1 MAVSHAQVLPG
12 ASRAMPL
19 QARSAGAFYL
29 GTEAWQIP
37 AKFLPW
43 VFATKATLSAL
54 ISLLIAFTFNLDQP
68 KWAMITVFIVA
79 LPRTGSVIAKSCYRL
94 VGTAVGASTALL
106 LVALFAQERVLFLG
120 SLAIWIGL
128 CTFASQYVKSFASY
142 GFVLSGYTV
151 AIVGIPGALDPMNA
165 FYIAQARATE
175 ISLGIIVTATISYIF
190 LPLTLTSLLYETIG
204 QARRSLGQNVV
215 SALTGTEPARDP
227 TTNLQ
232 HAAKIE
238 SLLATATFEDRKV
251 RARGAA
257 IQQMNTAFVRVVSL
271 ARLFARHNACLPT
284 IDGPGDA
291 ALKGAACAAVRAIQ
305 DWSDERL
312 GLDGLRIRL
321 TEART
326 ALALSHQRSFAV
338 FVPEDQVLHRLSA
351 AALLDDLLE
360 SFAEYAVAYGT
371 LAASTTREPHSSGP
385 AMTNDWV
392 SAAAKGVRAAL
403 GVACVSAFW
412 IAADWPSGVTAAI
425 LASIVTARLAIMEKA
440 ATVAIAGTI
449 IFALVPIPG
458 FVLLEVLLPDA
469 SDFVMF
475 TIIVGPAIF
484 LCAYLMGHE
493 GSPLKYLIGFLCG
506 LYIPS
511 AAGFQDS
518 ISFDA
523 IGFINTSVAAVFAA
537 AVGAVL
543 FAVVAPETPQAA
555 CRRFVRSSR
564 RMLLWI
570 ATTKTPL
577 RPADFEAAMAYALE
591 EFSTSGFD
599 QRDGC
604 TALDGG
610 VASLVIG
617 RGLMWLRISLPN
629 AQLRSHIETE
639 LAAFAR
645 NPDARRL
652 AQMRSLAHEG
662 AAISFADLQDGT
674 LSNTEATE
682 LVRRIAAF
690 ATIDGELEPAG
701 ALVLQHDRL
710 G

>member
-1 MAVSHAQVLPG
+1 MAVSHVQILPAAG
-12 ASRAMPL
+12 RAMPL
-19 QARSAGAFYL
+19 QAVSAGAPYL

-37 AKFLPW
+37 AKFVPW
-43 VFATKATLSAL
+43 IFATKTTLSAL

-94 VGTAVGASTALL
+94 VGTAVGASTGLL
-106 LVALFAQERVLFLG
+106 LVAMFAQERVLFLG
-120 SLAIWIGL
+120 SLAIWIGF

-151 AIVGIPGALDPMNA
+151 AIAGIPGALDPTNA
-165 FYIAQARATE
+165 FYIAQARTTE
-175 ISLGIIVTATISYIF
+175 ITLGIIVTATISYMF
-190 LPLTLTSLLYETIG
+190 LPLTLTSQLYETIS
-204 QARRSLGQNVV
+204 QARVSLRQYVV
-215 SALTGTEPARDP
+215 SALAGAVPPRGL

-232 HAAKIE
+232 YAAKIG
-238 SLLATATFEDRKV
+238 SLLAPATFEDSEV
-251 RARGAA
+251 RTRGAA

-284 IDGPGDA
+284 EDGPADA
-291 ALKGAACAAVRAIQ
+291 ALKGAACDAVRAIQ
-305 DWSDERL
+305 DWGDERL
-312 GLDGLRIRL
+312 GLDGLRIRVAG
-321 TEART
+321 ART
-326 ALALSHQRSFAV
+326 ALALPQQRSFAV
-338 FVPEDQVLHRLSA
+338 FVPEDQVLPRLTA

-360 SFAEYAVAYGT
+360 SFVEYAVAYGS
-371 LAASTTREPHSSGP
+371 LATNTAREPHSSGLV
-385 AMTNDWV
+385 MTNDWV
-392 SAAAKGVRAAL
+392 SAAAKGIRAAL

-425 LASIVTARLAIMEKA
+425 LASVVTARLATMEKA
-440 ATVAIAGTI
+440 ETVAIAGTL

-469 SDFVMF
+469 SDFAMF
-475 TIIVGPAIF
+475 TMVVGPAIF
-484 LCAYLMGHE
+484 LLAYLMGHE
-493 GSPLKYLIGFLCG
+493 TSPLKYLVGFLCG

-518 ISFDA
+518 IHFDA
-523 IGFINTSVAAVFAA
+523 IGFINTSVATVFAA

-543 FAVVAPETPQAA
+543 FAVLAPETPQAA
-555 CRRFVRSSR
+555 YRRFVRFSR
-564 RMLLWI
+564 RMLMRI
-570 ATTKTPL
+570 AAMKTLL
-577 RPADFEAAMAYALE
+577 RPADFEAAMANALE
-591 EFSTSGFD
+591 EFGSGGSY

-610 VASLVIG
+610 VALLVIG
-617 RGLMWLRISLPN
+617 RGLMWLRTSLPD
-629 AQLRSHIETE
+629 AEPRSHIETE

-652 AQMRSLAHEG
+652 AQTRSVAREG
-662 AAISFADLQDGT
+662 AAIGFAGLQDGT
-674 LSNTEATE
+674 LSNSEATE

-690 ATIDGELEPAG
+690 TTIDAELEPAG
-701 ALVLQHDRL
+701 ALVLQQERL